1 MSTRPLR
8 TIRPPAKYIEDASDS
23 IPSLTTHHRT
33 IPPASIGP
41 LRGSTTPTLTST
53 PTDSDVGSPPDPPA
67 ATTKRPRARA
77 ITIDDDTEST
87 DVQDLAPKS
96 KKLKTAPTQAAA
108 PAPANEPS
116 IIEIDDD
123 DNPINEWL
131 NKSDATADIK
141 EFFVPVPC
149 EPGQDK
155 GRMQCIPCKYVVLFL
170 NIISYYS
177 VL

>member
-1 MSTRPLR
+1 MSTRPVH
-8 TIRPPAKYIEDASDS
+8 TIRLPAKYIEDASNS
-23 IPSLTTHHRT
+23 ILSLTTHHRT
-33 IPPASIGP
+33 IPPASIRP

-53 PTDSDVGSPPDPPA
+53 PTDSDVGSSPDPPA
-67 ATTKRPRARA
+67 ATTKRLRAWA

-108 PAPANEPS
+108 PALANEPL
-116 IIEIDDD
+116 IIKIDDD

-141 EFFVPVPC
+141 EFFIAIPC
-149 EPGQDK
+149 EPGQEK
-155 GRMQCIPCKYVVLFL
+155 GRMRCIPCKYVVPFF
-170 NIISYYS
+170 NVISYYS
-177 VL
+177 VS